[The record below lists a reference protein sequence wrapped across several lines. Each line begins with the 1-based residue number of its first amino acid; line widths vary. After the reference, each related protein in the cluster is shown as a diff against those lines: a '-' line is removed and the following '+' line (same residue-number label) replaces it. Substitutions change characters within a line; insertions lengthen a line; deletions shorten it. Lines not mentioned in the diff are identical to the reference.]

1 MSISSR
7 QKIEEEFI
15 EAKNNWNL
23 EKLYI
28 DLASAKG
35 KALTPVEK
43 KFLRGLLCGF
53 SPAEIAS
60 KVYKTRSSSTV
71 RVYLSNGLYKYIE
84 EMLSKQASDSV
95 KVKNWSRVTQ
105 LLEKAGYKKACVQIE
120 ASTHNTTSARDKA
133 AEIANIKAISMQD
146 WGEAID
152 ASIFYGR
159 TNELT
164 QVKKWI
170 LQEQVRLVVLLGM
183 GGIGKTTFS
192 VKLAEQVKD
201 NFDFIIWRSLRFA
214 LSPQVIFEQLLEV
227 LSPQTLTKGQ
237 SISVSISQLVSCLR
251 SSRTLIVLDNLD
263 SILYSFPNGNTE
275 DYSGVLSSNNTII
288 GNSSSEKCGLGGL
301 PHEQLFKIDVPIFQ
315 YLPGYEAFGEFIRRL
330 GESQHQSCLL
340 LTSRDK
346 PQEIAA
352 LEGENLPVRSLKL
365 TGLNKLET
373 SSILESKGFADL
385 KEEESEQIMQRY
397 AGNPLF
403 IKLVAT
409 AIVELFAGNIE
420 EFLQQ
425 ETFVFGDIRALLDE
439 QFNRLSVLEKQIMY
453 LLALNDDFDLQKLQK
468 ELILRVSQR
477 LTLEA
482 VELLQRRSLIDRIAS
497 SFSLTPVLREYLIE
511 KLIEDNLKF
520 SQDEASSLL
529 FAHTIFEKQLKNHL
543 KVNRLN
549 AEL

>member
-1 MSISSR
+1 MSASSR
-7 QKIEEEFI
+7 RKIEEEFI
-15 EAKNNWNL
+15 EAKNNWDL

-84 EMLSKQASDSV
+84 ELLSKQASDSI

-105 LLEKAGYKKACVQIE
+105 LLEKAGYKKAWMQIE
-120 ASTHNTTSARDKA
+120 VSTNSINTTRKKGL
-133 AEIANIKAISMQD
+133 EIANMASTSMQD

-159 TNELT
+159 SKELI

-192 VKLAEQVKD
+192 VKLASQVKD

-214 LSPQVIFEQLLEV
+214 PSPQVIFEQLLEV

-237 SISVSISQLVSCLR
+237 SISTSISQLASCLC
-251 SSRTLIVLDNLD
+251 SSRTLIVLDRLD
-263 SILYSFPNGNTE
+263 SILYSNTNGSTA
-275 DYSGVLSSNNTII
+275 DYSGVLSSNGSII
-288 GNSSSEKCGLGGL
+288 GSSNSEKCGFGAGSD
-301 PHEQLFKIDVPIFQ
+301 EQLLKIDVPNFQ
-315 YLPGYEAFGEFIRRL
+315 YLPGYEAFGEFIQRL

-340 LTSRDK
+340 LTSREK

-365 TGLNKLET
+365 RGLNKLQT
-373 SSILESKGFADL
+373 SSILESKGLAAL
-385 KEEESEQIMQRY
+385 KEESELLMQQY

-409 AIVELFAGNIE
+409 AIKELFAGNIE

-425 ETFVFGDIRALLDE
+425 ETVVFGDIRALLDE

-453 LLALNDDFDLQKLQK
+453 LLALNDDFSLQKLQR
-468 ELILRVSQR
+468 ELVLRVTGR

-482 VELLQRRSLIDRIAS
+482 VELLQRRSLIDRVQTG
-497 SFSLTPVLREYLIE
+497 FSLTPVLREYLIE
-511 KLIEDNLKF
+511 KLIEENFKF

-529 FAHTIFEKQLKNHL
+529 FAHTIFEKQLKNHS

>member
-1 MSISSR
+1 MSTSSR
-7 QKIEEEFI
+7 RKLEEDFI
-15 EAKNNWNL
+15 EAKNNWDL

-53 SPAEIAS
+53 SPAEIAN

-84 EMLSKQASDSV
+84 EMLSKQASESI
-95 KVKNWSRVTQ
+95 KVKNWSRVIQ
-105 LLEKAGYKKACVQIE
+105 LLEKAGYKKAWLQIE
-120 ASTHNTTSARDKA
+120 SATSTRKKSAEVLPKVKTVPA
-133 AEIANIKAISMQD
+133 QD
-146 WGEAID
+146 WGEATD

-159 TNELT
+159 TKELN

-170 LQEQVRLVVLLGM
+170 LQDQVRLVVLLGM

-201 NFDFIIWRSLRFA
+201 NFDFIIWRSLRFVP
-214 LSPQVIFEQLLEV
+214 SPQDIFTQLLEV
-227 LSPQTLTKGQ
+227 LSIQTPIKEQ
-237 SISVSISQLVSCLR
+237 NISLLISSLISCLR
-251 SSRTLIVLDNLD
+251 SSRILIVLDHCD
-263 SILYSFPNGNTE
+263 SILYSKS
-275 DYSGVLSSNNTII
+275 DYSTEEYSQLLSTNSDIV
-288 GNSSSEKCGLGGL
+288 GNSHLEGIS
-301 PHEQLFKIDVPIFQ
+301 QIQ
-315 YLPGYEAFGEFIRRL
+315 YLPGYEAFGEFIQRL

-340 LTSRDK
+340 LTSREK

-352 LEGENLPVRSLKL
+352 LEGKTLPVRCLKL
-365 TGLNKLET
+365 TGLNQLQT
-373 SSILESKGFADL
+373 SHILQSKGFSAV
-385 KEEESEQIMQRY
+385 KEEESKQIMEKY
-397 AGNPLF
+397 DGNPLF

-409 AIVELFAGNIE
+409 AIYELFAGKID

-425 ETFVFGDIRALLDE
+425 ETVIFGDIRSCLDE

-453 LLALNDDFDLQKLQK
+453 LLALNRDFDLQKLQNK
-468 ELILRVSQR
+468 LRLRVSQR

-482 VELLQRRSLIDRIAS
+482 LELLQRRSLIDRKAS
-497 SFSLTPVLREYLIE
+497 SFSLTPVLKEYLIE
-511 KLIEDNLKF
+511 KLIEKNLKF

-543 KVNRLN
+543 KVNHLN

>member
-1 MSISSR
+1 MSTSR
-7 QKIEEEFI
+7 RKIEEEFI
-15 EAKNNWNL
+15 EAKNNWDL
-23 EKLYI
+23 EKLYV

-84 EMLSKQASDSV
+84 ELLSKQASDLI

-105 LLEKAGYKKACVQIE
+105 LLEKAGYKKAWLQIE
-120 ASTHNTTSARDKA
+120 VATHNTTSTRKKV
-133 AEIANIKAISMQD
+133 AEISNIASNFMQD

-159 TNELT
+159 VKELT
-164 QVKKWI
+164 QVRKWI
-170 LQEQVRLVVLLGM
+170 LQDQVRLVVLLGM

-192 VKLAEQVKD
+192 VKLASQVTD
-201 NFDFIIWRSLRFA
+201 SFDFIIWRSLRFA
-214 LSPQVIFEQLLEV
+214 PSPEVIFEQLLEV
-227 LSPQTLTKGQ
+227 LSPQTLIKGQ
-237 SISVSISQLVSCLR
+237 SISTSISQLVSCLR
-251 SSRTLIVLDNLD
+251 SSRTLIVLDRLD
-263 SILYSFPNGNTE
+263 AILYGFTKGVTE
-275 DYSGVLSSNNTII
+275 DYSGILSSNDSII
-288 GNSSSEKCGLGGL
+288 SSSN
-301 PHEQLFKIDVPIFQ
+301 DVPIFQ
-315 YLPGYEAFGEFIRRL
+315 YLPGYEAFGEFIQRL

-340 LTSRDK
+340 LTSREK
-346 PQEIAA
+346 PQEIVAS
-352 LEGENLPVRSLKL
+352 EGENLPVRCLKL

-373 SSILESKGFADL
+373 SSILESKGFAEL

-409 AIVELFAGNIE
+409 AIQELFAGNIE

-425 ETFVFGDIRALLDE
+425 ETVVFGDIRALLDE
-439 QFNRLSVLEKQIMY
+439 QFNRLSVLEKQIMF

-468 ELILRVSQR
+468 ELVLRVTTR

-482 VELLQRRSLIDRIAS
+482 VELLQRRSLIDRVQTG
-497 SFSLTPVLREYLIE
+497 FSLTPVLREYLIE
-511 KLIEDNLKF
+511 KLIEENLKF
-520 SQDEASSLL
+520 SQDEANSLL
-529 FAHTIFEKQLKNHL
+529 FAHSIFEKQLKNHL

-549 AEL
+549 G

>member
-1 MSISSR
+1 MSASSR
-7 QKIEEEFI
+7 QKIKEEFI
-15 EAKNNWNL
+15 EAKNNWDL

-84 EMLSKQASDSV
+84 ELLSKQASDSI

-105 LLEKAGYKKACVQIE
+105 LLEKAGYKKPWMQI
-120 ASTHNTTSARDKA
+120 AVSTNNTKHTSKKA
-133 AEIANIKAISMQD
+133 AVIGNITSTSMED

-159 TNELT
+159 SKQLT

-183 GGIGKTTFS
+183 GGIGKTNFS

-201 NFDFIIWRSLRFA
+201 NFDFIIWRCLRCA
-214 LSPQVIFEQLLEV
+214 PSPQVIFEQILEV
-227 LSPQTLTKGQ
+227 LSPQTLTNAQ
-237 SISVSISQLVSCLR
+237 SISSSISQLVSCLR
-251 SSRTLIVLDNLD
+251 SSKILIVLDSFD
-263 SILYSFPNGNTE
+263 SILYTFANSNTE
-275 DYSGVLSSNNTII
+275 KESGVLSSNGSII
-288 GNSSSEKCGLGGL
+288 GNSN
-301 PHEQLFKIDVPIFQ
+301 IDVPIFQ
-315 YLPGYEAFGEFIRRL
+315 YLPGYEVFGEFIQRL

-340 LTSRDK
+340 LTSREK

-352 LEGENLPVRSLKL
+352 LEGENLPVRCLKL
-365 TGLNKLET
+365 TGLNKLQT
-373 SSILESKGFADL
+373 SSILESKGFTEVQ
-385 KEEESEQIMQRY
+385 EEESEQIMRRY

-409 AIVELFAGNIE
+409 AIWELFAGNIQ

-453 LLALNDDFDLQKLQK
+453 LLALNDDFSLQKLQK
-468 ELILRVSQR
+468 ELVLGVTGR

-482 VELLQRRSLIDRIAS
+482 VELLQRRSLIDRVPEG
-497 SFSLTPVLREYLIE
+497 FSLTPLLREYLIE
-511 KLIEDNLKF
+511 KLIEENLKF
-520 SQDEASSLL
+520 SQNEASSLL
-529 FAHTIFEKQLKNHL
+529 FARTIFEKQLKNHL

-549 AEL
+549 AGI

>member
-1 MSISSR
+1 MSVR
-7 QKIEEEFI
+7 NHQTVEEDFI
-15 EAKNNWNL
+15 EAKNNWDL

-53 SPAEIAS
+53 SPAEIAN

-84 EMLSKQASDSV
+84 EMLTKQASDSV

-105 LLEKAGYKKACVQIE
+105 LLERAGYKKARLQTESVNHNINDLRKKITE
-120 ASTHNTTSARDKA
+120 LPSIKSTPT
-133 AEIANIKAISMQD
+133 QD

-159 TNELT
+159 ISELT
-164 QVKKWI
+164 QLKKWI

-183 GGIGKTTFS
+183 GGIGKTALS
-192 VKLAEQVKD
+192 VKLAEEVKD
-201 NFDFIIWRSLRFA
+201 NFDYIIWRSLRF
-214 LSPQVIFEQLLEV
+214 SPSPEVFFNQVLKIV
-227 LSPQTLTKGQ
+227 SPQTLINTQ
-237 SISVSISQLVSCLR
+237 SISNKISELVNCLR
-251 SSRTLIVLDNLD
+251 SSRCLIVLDHID
-263 SILYSFPNGNTE
+263 SILYSAVTVQTE
-275 DYSGVLSSNNTII
+275 NNSQILASNASNID
-288 GNSSSEKCGLGGL
+288 NSNIDL
-301 PHEQLFKIDVPIFQ
+301 PQIQ
-315 YLPGYEAFGEFIRRL
+315 YLPGYEAFGEFIQRL

-340 LTSRDK
+340 LTSREK

-352 LEGENLPVRSLKL
+352 LEGKTLPTRSLKL
-365 TGLNKLET
+365 TGLDRVE
-373 SSILESKGFADL
+373 SAYILKSKGFPTL
-385 KEEESEQIMQRY
+385 SEKESKEIMQRY

-409 AIVELFAGNIE
+409 AIHELFAGKID

-425 ETFVFGDIRALLDE
+425 DTVVFGEIRYCLDE

-453 LLALNDDFDLQKLQK
+453 LLALDKNFSLQKLQNK
-468 ELILRVSQR
+468 LMVGISQR
-477 LTLEA
+477 LILESI
-482 VELLQRRSLIDRIAS
+482 ELLQRRSLIERQAS
-497 SFSLTPVLREYLIE
+497 NFFQSPILREYLIE
-511 KLIEDNLKF
+511 KLIDENLKF
-520 SQDEASSLL
+520 SQDETSSLL

-543 KVNRLN
+543 KVSRLN
-549 AEL
+549 AEI

>member
-23 EKLYI
+23 EKLYV

-84 EMLSKQASDSV
+84 EMLSTQASDSI

-105 LLEKAGYKKACVQIE
+105 LLEKAGYKKAWVQIE
-120 ASTHNTTSARDKA
+120 ASTHNTTSAKNKT
-133 AEIANIKAISMQD
+133 AEIANIKASSMQD

-159 TNELT
+159 TNDLT
-164 QVKKWI
+164 QVKQWI

-214 LSPQVIFEQLLEV
+214 LSPQVLFEQLLEV
-227 LSPQTLTKGQ
+227 LSPQTLIKGQ

-251 SSRTLIVLDNLD
+251 SSRTLIVLDHLD
-263 SILYSFPNGNTE
+263 SILYSFSNVNTE

-288 GNSSSEKCGLGGL
+288 GNSNSEKCGLGGS
-301 PHEQLFKIDVPIFQ
+301 PP
-315 YLPGYEAFGEFIRRL
+315 
-330 GESQHQSCLL
+330 
-340 LTSRDK
+340 
-346 PQEIAA
+346 
-352 LEGENLPVRSLKL
+352 
-365 TGLNKLET
+365 
-373 SSILESKGFADL
+373 
-385 KEEESEQIMQRY
+385 
-397 AGNPLF
+397 
-403 IKLVAT
+403 
-409 AIVELFAGNIE
+409 
-420 EFLQQ
+420 
-425 ETFVFGDIRALLDE
+425 
-439 QFNRLSVLEKQIMY
+439 
-453 LLALNDDFDLQKLQK
+453 
-468 ELILRVSQR
+468 
-477 LTLEA
+477 
-482 VELLQRRSLIDRIAS
+482 
-497 SFSLTPVLREYLIE
+497 
-511 KLIEDNLKF
+511 
-520 SQDEASSLL
+520 
-529 FAHTIFEKQLKNHL
+529 
-543 KVNRLN
+543 
-549 AEL
+549 

>member
-1 MSISSR
+1 MSTSSR
-7 QKIEEEFI
+7 RKIEEEFI
-15 EAKNNWNL
+15 EAKNNWDL

-53 SPAEIAS
+53 SPAEIAN

-84 EMLSKQASDSV
+84 EMLSKQATESI
-95 KVKNWSRVTQ
+95 KVKNWSRVIQ
-105 LLEKAGYKKACVQIE
+105 LLEKAGYKKAWLQIE
-120 ASTHNTTSARDKA
+120 SATSTRKKTADVVPQVKAAST
-133 AEIANIKAISMQD
+133 QD

-152 ASIFYGR
+152 VSIFYGR
-159 TNELT
+159 TKELT

-183 GGIGKTTFS
+183 GGIGKTSFS
-192 VKLAEQVKD
+192 VKLAEQVQD

-214 LSPQVIFEQLLEV
+214 PSPQVIFNQLLEV
-227 LSPQTLTKGQ
+227 LSPQTFTKEQ
-237 SISVSISQLVSCLR
+237 SISSSISQLISCLR
-251 SSRTLIVLDNLD
+251 SSRILIVLDHID
-263 SILYSFPNGNTE
+263 SILYDDNNYNTE
-275 DYSGVLSSNNTII
+275 EYSQVLSSSSII
-288 GNSSSEKCGLGGL
+288 GNSNIE
-301 PHEQLFKIDVPIFQ
+301 DVPQIQ
-315 YLPGYEAFGEFIRRL
+315 YLPGYEAFGELIQRL

-340 LTSRDK
+340 LTSREK

-352 LEGENLPVRSLKL
+352 LEGETLPVRSLKL
-365 TGLNKLET
+365 TGLNQPQT
-373 SSILESKGFADL
+373 SNILQSKGFPTV
-385 KEEESEQIMQRY
+385 KEEESKQIMKQY

-409 AIVELFAGNIE
+409 VIHELFAGKIE

-425 ETFVFGDIRALLDE
+425 ETVVFGDIRSCLDE

-453 LLALNDDFDLQKLQK
+453 LLALNNDFDLQKLQK
-468 ELILRVSQR
+468 KLRLRVSQR

-482 VELLQRRSLIDRIAS
+482 LELLQRRSLIERQAS
-497 SFSLTPVLREYLIE
+497 SFSLTPVLKEYLIE
-511 KLIEDNLKF
+511 RLIEKNLKF
-520 SQDEASSLL
+520 SQDEPSSLL
-529 FAHTIFEKQLKNHL
+529 FAHTIFEKQLKNI
-543 KVNRLN
+543 
-549 AEL
+549 

>member
-1 MSISSR
+1 MSPSSR
-7 QKIEEEFI
+7 HKIEEEFI
-15 EAKNNWNL
+15 EAKNNWDL

-35 KALTPVEK
+35 KGLTPVEK

-84 EMLSKQASDSV
+84 EMLSKQADYSI

-105 LLEKAGYKKACVQIE
+105 LLEKAGYKKAWIQFESVNNANSIKK
-120 ASTHNTTSARDKA
+120 KA
-133 AEIANIKAISMQD
+133 AEIANMTNMTSTSMQD

-159 TNELT
+159 ASELT

-192 VKLAEQVKD
+192 VKLASEVKD

-214 LSPQVIFEQLLEV
+214 PSPQVIFEQFLEV

-237 SISVSISQLVSCLR
+237 SISSSISKLISCLR
-251 SSRTLIVLDNLD
+251 SSRTLIVLDHID
-263 SILYSFPNGNTE
+263 SILYSYNNENTE
-275 DYSGVLSSNNTII
+275 DYSGVLSSNSSII
-288 GNSSSEKCGLGGL
+288 GNSS
-301 PHEQLFKIDVPIFQ
+301 IDMPSIQ
-315 YLPGYEAFGEFIRRL
+315 YLRGYEAFGEFIQRL

-340 LTSRDK
+340 LTSREK

-409 AIVELFAGNIE
+409 AIVELFAGNIK

-425 ETFVFGDIRALLDE
+425 ETVVFGDIRALLDE

-482 VELLQRRSLIDRIAS
+482 VELLQRRSLIERLPEG
-497 SFSLTPVLREYLIE
+497 FSLTPVLREYLIE

-529 FAHTIFEKQLKNHL
+529 FARTIFEKQLKNHL

-549 AEL
+549 A

>member
-164 QVKKWI
+164 QVKQWI

-214 LSPQVIFEQLLEV
+214 LSPQVLFEQLLEV

-251 SSRTLIVLDNLD
+251 SSRTLIVLDHLD
-263 SILYSFPNGNTE
+263 SILYSFSNVNTE

-288 GNSSSEKCGLGGL
+288 GNSN
-301 PHEQLFKIDVPIFQ
+301 IDVPIFQ

>member
-1 MSISSR
+1 MSASSR
-7 QKIEEEFI
+7 RKIEEEFI
-15 EAKNNWNL
+15 EAKNNWDL

-84 EMLSKQASDSV
+84 ELLSKQASDSI

-105 LLEKAGYKKACVQIE
+105 LLEKAGYKKAWLQIE
-120 ASTHNTTSARDKA
+120 VSTNNTASSRKKV
-133 AEIANIKAISMQD
+133 AEIANIASNSMQD
-146 WGEAID
+146 WGEAVD
-152 ASIFYGR
+152 TSIFYGR
-159 TNELT
+159 SKELT
-164 QVKKWI
+164 QVKEWI
-170 LQEQVRLVVLLGM
+170 VQEQVRLVVLLGM

-214 LSPQVIFEQLLEV
+214 PSPQVIFEQLLEV

-237 SISVSISQLVSCLR
+237 SISTSISQLVSCLR
-251 SSRTLIVLDNLD
+251 SSRTLIVLDSLD
-263 SILYSFPNGNTE
+263 SILYSFTNGNTE
-275 DYSGVLSSNNTII
+275 DYSGVLSSDGSVIA
-288 GNSSSEKCGLGGL
+288 NS
-301 PHEQLFKIDVPIFQ
+301 KIDVPIFQ
-315 YLPGYEAFGEFIRRL
+315 YLPGYEAFGEFIQRL

-340 LTSRDK
+340 LASREK

-352 LEGENLPVRSLKL
+352 EEGENLPVRSLKL
-365 TGLNKLET
+365 TGLNEKQTL
-373 SSILESKGFADL
+373 SILKSKGFADL
-385 KEEESEQIMQRY
+385 KEKESQQIMQRY

-409 AIVELFAGNIE
+409 AIQELFAGNIE

-425 ETFVFGDIRALLDE
+425 QTVVFGDIRVLLDE
-439 QFNRLSVLEKQIMY
+439 QFNRLSVLEKQIMF

-468 ELILRVSQR
+468 ELALRVTGR

-482 VELLQRRSLIDRIAS
+482 VELLQRRSLIDRVQTG
-497 SFSLTPVLREYLIE
+497 FSLTPVLREYLIE
-511 KLIEDNLKF
+511 KLIEENLKF

-549 AEL
+549 A

>member
-1 MSISSR
+1 MSKSSR
-7 QKIEEEFI
+7 RKIDEEFI
-15 EAKNNWNL
+15 EAKNNWDL

-35 KALTPVEK
+35 KGLTPVEK

-84 EMLSKQASDSV
+84 EMLSKQASDSI

-105 LLEKAGYKKACVQIE
+105 LLEKAGYKKAWLQIE
-120 ASTHNTTSARDKA
+120 SATSTRKKV
-133 AEIANIKAISMQD
+133 AEVLPKVKSVPAQD
-146 WGEAID
+146 WGEATD
-152 ASIFYGR
+152 TSIFYGR
-159 TNELT
+159 IEELT

-170 LQEQVRLVVLLGM
+170 LQEQVRLVALLGM
-183 GGIGKTTFS
+183 GGIGKTSFS

-214 LSPQVIFEQLLEV
+214 PSPQVIFNQLLEI
-227 LSPQTLTKGQ
+227 LLPQTPTKEQ
-237 SISVSISQLVSCLR
+237 TFSSSISQLISCLR
-251 SSRTLIVLDNLD
+251 SSRILIVLDNFQ
-263 SILYSFPNGNTE
+263 SILYPDNNHNTE
-275 DYSGVLSSNNTII
+275 EYSQLLS
-288 GNSSSEKCGLGGL
+288 GNSNIE
-301 PHEQLFKIDVPIFQ
+301 DVPQIQ
-315 YLPGYEAFGEFIRRL
+315 YLPGYEAFGEFIQRL
-330 GESQHQSCLL
+330 GESQHQSCLV

-352 LEGENLPVRSLKL
+352 LEGETLPVRSFKL
-365 TGLNKLET
+365 TGLNQLQT
-373 SSILESKGFADL
+373 SNILQSKGFTAV
-385 KEEESEQIMQRY
+385 KEAESQQIMEQY

-409 AIVELFAGNIE
+409 AINELFAGKID

-425 ETFVFGDIRALLDE
+425 ETVVFGDIRSCLDE

-453 LLALNDDFDLQKLQK
+453 LLALNHGFDLEKLQK
-468 ELILRVSQR
+468 KLRLRVSQR

-482 VELLQRRSLIDRIAS
+482 VELLKRRSLIERQVS
-497 SFSLTPVLREYLIE
+497 GFSLTPVLKEYLIE
-511 KLIEDNLKF
+511 KLIEKNLKF

-529 FAHTIFEKQLKNHL
+529 FAHTIFEKQLKEHL